1 LIYIKVKILYKFN
14 LKKGKMEK
22 VIIYNCLGFCLI
34 IIGFIISLTH
44 PHDINY
50 RITGACISFLGIFM
64 IVSFILY
71 AGYVVLLKNRNENI
85 RRDVNEL
92 VSRYTEE
99 QIEEPDPV
107 YSDTIINQDTIETVS
122 IEGSYLEVGDYDED
136 VFSDN

>member
-1 LIYIKVKILYKFN
+1 MDKL
-14 LKKGKMEK
+14 
-22 VIIYNCLGFCLI
+22 IIYNFAGFCLI
-34 IIGFIISLTH
+34 IIGIIISLTH

-99 QIEEPDPV
+99 QIPELV
-107 YSDTIINQDTIETVS
+107 YSDTNINQDAIEICS
-122 IEGSYLEVGDYDED
+122 LDDSYLDVGEYEEA

>member
-1 LIYIKVKILYKFN
+1 MDKL
-14 LKKGKMEK
+14 
-22 VIIYNCLGFCLI
+22 IIYNFAGFCLI
-34 IIGFIISLTH
+34 IIGIIISLTH

-99 QIEEPDPV
+99 QIHELV
-107 YSDTIINQDTIETVS
+107 YSDTNINQDAIEICS
-122 IEGSYLEVGDYDED
+122 LDDSYLDVGEYEDD
-136 VFSDN
+136 VFSD

>member
-1 LIYIKVKILYKFN
+1 MYIIQKKKQ
-14 LKKGKMEK
+14 KGKMDK
-22 VIIYNCLGFCLI
+22 LIIYNFAGFCLI
-34 IIGFIISLTH
+34 IIGIIISLTH

-99 QIEEPDPV
+99 QIPEPV
-107 YSDTIINQDTIETVS
+107 YSDTNINQDAIEICS
-122 IEGSYLEVGDYDED
+122 LDESYLDVGEYEDD